1 MVMAAPLLLRIRA
14 IRLGPV
20 GLLLRG
26 PPRLAGAGAGEEEG
40 TSEEEADGAE
50 ADGPN
55 AQ

>member
-1 MVMAAPLLLRIRA
+1 MLCFF
-14 IRLGPV
+14 LGPHTP
-20 GLLLRG
+20 RTRS
-26 PPRLAGAGAGEEEG
+26 PRLAGAGAGEEEG